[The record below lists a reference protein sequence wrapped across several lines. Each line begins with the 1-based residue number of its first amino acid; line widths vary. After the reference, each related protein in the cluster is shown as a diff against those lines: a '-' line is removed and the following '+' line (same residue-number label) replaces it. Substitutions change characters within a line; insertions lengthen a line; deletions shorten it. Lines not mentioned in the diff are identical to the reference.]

1 MKEKPLIV
9 TFCHLIEDHVNQDV
23 SPTPASSVA
32 AESERDDEVEE
43 EGGERGGEG
52 GRSLRW
58 QSEAL
63 ISECFLLH
71 RNKLLI
77 YIYWEGERGVY
88 LNPGKEALP
97 WCAAELILHIN
108 LQSWGRDGWVDR
120 SSCSIFMI

>member
-9 TFCHLIEDHVNQDV
+9 TFSHLIEDHVNQDV

-32 AESERDDEVEE
+32 AESERRR
-43 EGGERGGEG
+43 GERGGREG

-97 WCAAELILHIN
+97 WRAAELILQTN
-108 LQSWGRDGWVDR
+108 LQSWGKDGWVDR
-120 SSCSIFMI
+120 PS